1 MVLLKALTIIP
12 AWILHLNYQLVLH
25 LIELNMDQ
33 IISVIKLSMEAKE
46 HQLKSP
52 QFSFIGT
59 VAEAVQIS
67 KANINLSLRFKTAS
81 GSHTSLEHS

>member
-1 MVLLKALTIIP
+1 MLHKPERYTFVTNTNKKEKEKVGATT
-12 AWILHLNYQLVLH
+12 WILHLNYQLVLH

-52 QFSFIGT
+52 
-59 VAEAVQIS
+59 
-67 KANINLSLRFKTAS
+67 
-81 GSHTSLEHS
+81 

>member
-1 MVLLKALTIIP
+1 MTSSLCYINLKDKLLLPILIKKKKVGATT
-12 AWILHLNYQLVLH
+12 WILHLNYQLVLH

-52 QFSFIGT
+52 QFSFIGD
-59 VAEAVQIS
+59 
-67 KANINLSLRFKTAS
+67 
-81 GSHTSLEHS
+81 